1 VSKAGRG
8 GTDFSPSPYD
18 HGCGTPPDDL
28 LPLIQCG
35 LQLSVFCQIQ
45 GDCCASVTA
54 FAETCWYNACVVG
67 QDDLIYWVRA
77 ACEVL
82 RTAANLLQSDEPMI
96 FGGRKILRNVDDVLV
111 AKELLG
117 YGSKHG
123 VGYGRQYIGRVKPLR
138 CGQHT

>member
-1 VSKAGRG
+1 MLRRSGSAVIRRTHSVSKAGRG

-18 HGCGTPPDDL
+18 HGGGTPPDDL

-67 QDDLIYWVRA
+67 QDDLLGAGGMRGITYCR
-77 ACEVL
+77 
-82 RTAANLLQSDEPMI
+82 QSI
-96 FGGRKILRNVDDVLV
+96 
-111 AKELLG
+111 AK
-117 YGSKHG
+117 
-123 VGYGRQYIGRVKPLR
+123 
-138 CGQHT
+138 